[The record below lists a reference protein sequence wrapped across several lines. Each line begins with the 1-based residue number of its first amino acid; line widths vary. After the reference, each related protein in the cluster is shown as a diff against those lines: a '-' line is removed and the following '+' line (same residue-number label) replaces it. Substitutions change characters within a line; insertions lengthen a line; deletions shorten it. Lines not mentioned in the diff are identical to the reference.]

1 MCATAVA
8 FVMGLYAYMTASIT
22 PLHPDPHGVSSV
34 AAWAPSPKWTGAVER
49 SRQLARAGVVEQN
62 LPGLSIAV
70 GADGEVVWA
79 EGFGW
84 ADLEKRTP
92 VTPQTLFR
100 TGGASIALTS
110 AAAGLLL
117 EKDRLHLD
125 DEIQTY
131 VPAFPKKQ
139 WPVTVRE
146 LMAHVAGFRKD
157 EGDEEPLSE
166 RCERTVDGLRRFADE
181 PLGFELRLQA
191 RRLLP

>member
-1 MCATAVA
+1 M
-8 FVMGLYAYMTASIT
+8 
-22 PLHPDPHGVSSV
+22 
-34 AAWAPSPKWTGAVER
+34 
-49 SRQLARAGVVEQN
+49 
-62 LPGLSIAV
+62 

-100 TGGASIALTS
+100 TGGASIALTTP
-110 AAAGLLL
+110 AAGLLL
-117 EKDRLHLD
+117 EKDRLHH
-125 DEIQTY
+125 E
-131 VPAFPKKQ
+131 
-139 WPVTVRE
+139 E
-146 LMAHVAGFRKD
+146 NVAGFRKD